1 MAKKKKNKKKAKQD
15 QKAQLQQQTP
25 EDLIAG
31 AKNALS
37 AGKAREAI
45 DLAKKAVKKNDA
57 PETARNLLFRAYLAR
72 EKQLRDKGMHE
83 EAEVVNRQAAQW
95 VPDAGELG
103 ESDLTL
109 FAASAPVRK
118 AFDFYAVWLA
128 DAPPSAA
135 VERQLVNRLL
145 QTEQWELIERLDP
158 ASPLRKDAG
167 CIPEAVEMM
176 NEGRWEDALEVLR
189 PVSRSSPYA
198 PLRML
203 ARAMCAFYAE
213 NDKDFI
219 RASSMIPEDFLLH
232 PMVESLAGYVKYG
245 ETGMDGPVE
254 RLFERPG
261 TRADF
266 LKLFFDDAVNA
277 VPEMNRLIRGLKH
290 DSHRNINQG
299 NTNRKNPGD
308 AARRI
313 ETLSRL
319 IYPEDPDV
327 CKMTL
332 IELLTGIAD
341 KELLWNRHQS
351 GIAQTMLGRNEC
363 NGLEMRM
370 NMRYEFPLQR
380 AADFMSLL
388 HHLVTDPRQ
397 YSIVRSIVLLTALKK
412 SRQRRSA
419 NYEIG
424 HYNQYFNPSPW
435 DELGIDPESD
445 IHPYLEMVQEGIQ
458 ADPENRQW
466 YELVAELPARSR
478 AEQKIVEEALWEMAE
493 HFPEDPFPFIELAG
507 FYAGKSAHRKAEK
520 AIEKAAELAP
530 YDNRVIDRKA
540 VLLLNSVRINTR
552 RGKHH
557 LARADLQKATALES
571 RPAAPFVWEKS
582 LLLDILEAPADAKR
596 IVLEAVSGLD
606 PFERLYRMVLLMMDT
621 FHEHPDTRIYR
632 VVGEQIDDGMTA
644 IGESLGASRVKQLL
658 SPIPQAFARV
668 IPPEDPAMP
677 GVFFTPSQLETMLGQ
692 LDDADIIAAADRV
705 LPTGH
710 HDVVLRELD
719 RRLSDREYAE
729 CPILAFYYLVLKD
742 LSGDT
747 TDADFIME
755 LIDTASQ
762 DNRQLMMEA
771 AGRLVPYAE
780 GFLLKKALEN
790 FNFRI
795 LDPDPWLYD
804 DDDFD
809 DDDDDDDPF
818 FDDDDTVHVDP
829 AEIFN
834 EMFRGVPEAK
844 LIEMIEDAVDKM
856 GLRGLSEKEILDTK
870 ALISST
876 APPGA
881 TLEAM
886 FSGVPRK
893 TRKKLSRE
901 AKILFFS

>member
-1 MAKKKKNKKKAKQD
+1 MAKKKKNIKKKAKQE

-31 AKNALS
+31 AENSLS

-45 DLAKKAVKKNDA
+45 ELAKKAAKKNGA
-57 PETARNLLFRAYLAR
+57 PETARSLLFRAYIAR

-103 ESDLTL
+103 ESDLAL

-118 AFDFYAVWLA
+118 AFDFYAIWLA

-167 CIPEAVEMM
+167 CIPGAVEMM
-176 NEGRWEDALEVLR
+176 NEGRWEDALAVLR

-198 PLRML
+198 PLRIL

-213 NDKDFI
+213 NDKDLI
-219 RASSMIPEDFLLH
+219 RALSMIPEDFLLH
-232 PMVESLAGYVKYG
+232 PVAESLAGYVKYK
-245 ETGMDGPVE
+245 ETGMDGPAE
-254 RLFERPG
+254 GPDERPAKR
-261 TRADF
+261 TDF

-277 VPEMNRLIRGLKH
+277 VPEMNRLIRDLKH
-290 DSHRNINQG
+290 EGHRNI
-299 NTNRKNPGD
+299 NRKNPGE

-327 CKMTL
+327 CKKTL

-341 KELLWNRHQS
+341 KELLWNRHHS
-351 GIAQTMLGRNEC
+351 GIAQTMLGRDEC

-370 NMRYEFPLQR
+370 NMRYEFPLQS
-380 AADFMSLL
+380 AADFMSLV
-388 HHLVTDPRQ
+388 HHLIADPRQ
-397 YSIVRSIVLLTALKK
+397 YLIARSSVLLTALKK
-412 SRQRRSA
+412 SRQRKSA
-419 NYEIG
+419 NYEID

-435 DELGIDPESD
+435 DELGIDPEND

-458 ADPENRQW
+458 ADPENREW

-507 FYAGKSAHRKAEK
+507 FYAGKGAHRKAEK

-557 LARADLQKATALES
+557 LARADLQKAAALES

-596 IVLEAVSGLD
+596 IVLKAVSGLD
-606 PFERLYRMVLLMMDT
+606 PFERLFRMVLLMMDT
-621 FHEHPDTRIYR
+621 FHEHPDTRIFR
-632 VVGEQIDDGMTA
+632 VVGEQINAGMEA

-658 SPIPQAFARV
+658 SPIPRAFARV

-677 GVFFTPSQLETMLGQ
+677 GLFFTPSQLEIMLMQ
-692 LDDADIIAAADRV
+692 LDDNDIIAAADRV

-710 HDVVLRELD
+710 QDVVLRDLD
-719 RRLSDREYAE
+719 RRLSDKEYAE
-729 CPILAFYYLVLKD
+729 CPIIAFYYLVLED
-742 LSGDT
+742 ISGNT
-747 TDADFIME
+747 TDAESIME
-755 LIDTASQ
+755 IIETASQ

-771 AGRLVPYAE
+771 ADRLIPYAE

-809 DDDDDDDPF
+809 DDDDDPF
-818 FDDDDTVHVDP
+818 FDDDDTGHVDP

-834 EMFRGVPEAK
+834 EMLRDVPEAK
-844 LIEMIEDAVDKM
+844 LIEMIEDAVDQM
-856 GLRGLSEKEILDTK
+856 GLRGLPEKELLNAK
-870 ALISST
+870 SLISSG
-876 APPGA
+876 APPGT
-881 TLEAM
+881 TLETM
-886 FSGVPRK
+886 FSGVSRK

-901 AKILFFS
+901 AKTLFFS